1 MSKHSISKHSIGAS
15 LALVIAAPLLSGCV
29 AVAVAAAA
37 TGVVAGVSAA
47 RQERTVGAAIDDI
60 RIKSSVTA
68 ALVGASVSNFVNV
81 STTVV
86 EGRVLMTGRVE
97 DPEMRLSATRAA
109 WGVEGV
115 RRVDNEI
122 EITDDIGLID
132 RPRDIFIR
140 TEIAVD
146 LLTDA
151 SIRDV
156 NYTIDVV
163 NGVVY
168 VTGVGQNQA
177 EVARVID
184 RASRFQGV
192 QRVENYVVLKDNPQR
207 YFGFAAAPDEGVA
220 AAPGE

>member
-1 MSKHSISKHSIGAS
+1 MAKHPIGVS
-15 LALVIAAPLLSGCV
+15 FALIIAAPLLSGCV
-29 AVAVAAAA
+29 AVAA
-37 TGVVAGVSAA
+37 TGLVAGVSAA
-47 RQERTVGAAIDDI
+47 RQERTVGAAIDDV
-60 RIKSSVTA
+60 RIKSAITA
-68 ALVGASVSNFVNV
+68 ALAGESVSNFVNV

-97 DPEMRLSATRAA
+97 EPEMRLAATRAA

-122 EITDDIGLID
+122 EITEEFGLVD

-140 TEIAVD
+140 TEIAAD

-151 SIRDV
+151 SIKDV

-168 VTGVGQNQA
+168 LTGVGQSQA
-177 EVARVID
+177 EVDRVIA
-184 RASRFQGV
+184 RASRFRGV
-192 QRVENYVVLKDNPQR
+192 KRVENYVVLKDDPAR
-207 YFGFAAAPDEGVA
+207 YFGVA
-220 AAPGE
+220 AAPDA